1 MADSADIE
9 WTVQLLQLKY
19 AHRYPALHNTSTL
32 ESLDAIG
39 SVELLGENDVA
50 LLKEA
55 WLTATKARNALVLV
69 RGKPV
74 DQLPGPGQQLRQIAY
89 AAGWA
94 EDEEPSSSSTT
105 CGSLAGPRSSS
116 AKYSVAEKERGL
128 IWRALQLAVLGAAG
142 LMVGVTLIAVL
153 LHYVPFRGPLLIAL
167 TSGVPFLVGVAFIPV
182 VIFAGLRQWM
192 ATGVAVL
199 AAAALVHTQVP
210 LVVSADA
217 PEGQSI
223 TVVSVN
229 LLKGHA
235 DLGAVEALVRDSG
248 ADILSLQ
255 EVTTDW
261 LDRARVSGIA
271 QRLPYEHSGWSRSP
285 RQPGRPCSA
294 GPRCAATASWM
305 TPPSRICGQSPTCP
319 ARVAPGCW

>member
-1 MADSADIE
+1 M
-9 WTVQLLQLKY
+9 
-19 AHRYPALHNTSTL
+19 
-32 ESLDAIG
+32 
-39 SVELLGENDVA
+39 
-50 LLKEA
+50 
-55 WLTATKARNALVLV
+55 
-69 RGKPV
+69 
-74 DQLPGPGQQLRQIAY
+74 
-89 AAGWA
+89 
-94 EDEEPSSSSTT
+94 
-105 CGSLAGPRSSS
+105 
-116 AKYSVAEKERGL
+116 AEKERGL

-271 QRLPYEHSGWSRSP
+271 QRLPYEHSEVVPFAAAAGSALFSRTP
-285 RQPGRPCSA
+285 LRGHGVLDDTAFKNLRAVTDLPGARGTRVLVIHPAAPTGDAQDWVNDTDAIRKHLHALGDGPVIAIGDYNATWDQARFRGILRNGYADAGEQAGSGFLPTYPTNGRLGNRPVVAIDHVITKGFVATSVRTHFVA
-294 GPRCAATASWM
+294 GSDHRALVVKLVAA
-305 TPPSRICGQSPTCP
+305 
-319 ARVAPGCW
+319 